1 MKTPAR
7 AADPVA
13 LVFLAIAGLCAVFAY
28 VGLSTSG
35 YWIDELFALFLIDHS
50 GGLAEVMRRSLT
62 DTHPPLFY
70 LLAYGWTQVFGVSE
84 TGARSFSAT
93 LMVASLA
100 LLFAVLR
107 RLYSTRAAAFGVAV
121 AASSKLFFEQSQNL
135 RNYPLTVLLGVA
147 LAGATLA
154 IRRRAAAGTIP
165 AWMAAAF
172 WAIGLAG
179 SFTHF
184 YLFLAVGA
192 AHLFLLI
199 QLQGAKR
206 RGWVLLSGAS
216 IFAPVAAYVVLL
228 TRGSQQD
235 VQNMW
240 FSNALAD
247 LFIQLVRG
255 LTQAWSWTALGAIAL
270 LAAIALLRRRPDA
283 VEAADPERRAAAQ
296 LSALVIVLVIAAGLT
311 VSLAIAPSFGAR
323 NLVVLG
329 PFFWI
334 AAAGL
339 YDAAAPRLGKFGG
352 QALVVA
358 LVVLLAGNV
367 ANLRGRFLVRAEAFR
382 ESAALVAGEPA
393 CAGQSIPVVF
403 PDLFGPPTPFFR
415 ALTRDAFFGRYYPAS
430 RLTVVTPDA
439 FAGPK
444 ADPQIM
450 ALWRARLSG
459 GCPVLAWGVHD
470 IDADLAERLAEDLA
484 RTAGVD
490 RRRIRVRTVSTAKM
504 IVFGA
509 SKTRP
514 SAFVFER
521 AS

>member
-206 RGWVLLSGAS
+206 RGWVLLSGA
-216 IFAPVAAYVVLL
+216 Y
-228 TRGSQQD
+228 
-235 VQNMW
+235 
-240 FSNALAD
+240 
-247 LFIQLVRG
+247 FINSVY
-255 LTQAWSWTALGAIAL
+255 SH
-270 LAAIALLRRRPDA
+270 
-283 VEAADPERRAAAQ
+283 
-296 LSALVIVLVIAAGLT
+296 
-311 VSLAIAPSFGAR
+311 
-323 NLVVLG
+323 
-329 PFFWI
+329 
-334 AAAGL
+334 
-339 YDAAAPRLGKFGG
+339 
-352 QALVVA
+352 
-358 LVVLLAGNV
+358 
-367 ANLRGRFLVRAEAFR
+367 
-382 ESAALVAGEPA
+382 ESAEIS
-393 CAGQSIPVVF
+393 QS
-403 PDLFGPPTPFFR
+403 GC
-415 ALTRDAFFGRYYPAS
+415 GS
-430 RLTVVTPDA
+430 RSAEERNQL
-439 FAGPK
+439 
-444 ADPQIM
+444 
-450 ALWRARLSG
+450 RLSSKIIET
-459 GCPVLAWGVHD
+459 GCAELNERVKYLIND
-470 IDADLAERLAEDLA
+470 IKAIYLSERSEMLS
-484 RTAGVD
+484 
-490 RRRIRVRTVSTAKM
+490 VR
-504 IVFGA
+504 
-509 SKTRP
+509 
-514 SAFVFER
+514 
-521 AS
+521 